1 MDGTHGTN
9 GYDFMLITV
18 IVIDEYGEGFP
29 VAWCISNREDQLLLI
44 NFFKALRKRVGDL
57 SPAWFMSDLAEQ
69 YYMLGSHRF
78 ITALVSLCAHGIWTE
93 HGGKSQTIARPQ
105 LTGTSISQPQSTTG
119 GA

>member
-1 MDGTHGTN
+1 MKTLTNRRVVCVDGTHGTN

-78 ITALVSLCAHGIWTE
+78 ITALVSLCAHGIWT
-93 HGGKSQTIARPQ
+93 
-105 LTGTSISQPQSTTG
+105 
-119 GA
+119 